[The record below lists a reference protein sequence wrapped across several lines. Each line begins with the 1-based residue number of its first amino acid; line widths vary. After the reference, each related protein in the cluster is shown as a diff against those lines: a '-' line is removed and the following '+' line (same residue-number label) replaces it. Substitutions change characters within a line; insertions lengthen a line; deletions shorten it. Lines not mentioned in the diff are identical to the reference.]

1 LKHSVVKLPNGWSLS
16 SVKAW
21 LNREASVNPDELYIA
36 IKTAFETYI
45 EFEDSTVYDFLT
57 LWTIGTYFYHLFNA
71 YPYIYVFGMKRTGKT
86 KLLTLLSLL
95 CHNAIFSNNIS
106 TASVFRLIQSGRC
119 TLLMDETEKL
129 ANPERETDFRNMLLS
144 GYKKGAL
151 VYRTHKD
158 TLKPEPFEVYS
169 PKVIANIK
177 GIEDILEDRCIIL
190 IMKRGKDKTI
200 LNNEPQVNSE
210 VWQNIRDML
219 YIFYLSYF
227 HEVSELS
234 EQVNLVG
241 ELLSERNFEL
251 WKPIL
256 TMAKFF
262 DEYFKGLYDK
272 ILNFAQKKT
281 EEKNIENITEVGEY
295 ILVQTLTS
303 LVKEAQYYKIKEVKE
318 LMAKNFDEEQKWLNT
333 RWIGKALRRLGFTQ
347 KRRVGTGY
355 EYLLTPSQV
364 EDLAERLGI
373 ESSKSTSTSKFTNSL
388 SSLNTSIPEIY
399 SELRKQLTE
408 PFDEGKA
415 ISLIVK
421 LRQCDYT
428 EAEKLFQT
436 FVDEG
441 KLFRDSY
448 GLWQWSG

>member
-1 LKHSVVKLPNGWSLS
+1 
-16 SVKAW
+16 
-21 LNREASVNPDELYIA
+21 
-36 IKTAFETYI
+36 
-45 EFEDSTVYDFLT
+45 
-57 LWTIGTYFYHLFNA
+57 
-71 YPYIYVFGMKRTGKT
+71 
-86 KLLTLLSLL
+86 
-95 CHNAIFSNNIS
+95 
-106 TASVFRLIQSGRC
+106 
-119 TLLMDETEKL
+119 
-129 ANPERETDFRNMLLS
+129 
-144 GYKKGAL
+144 L

-158 TLKPEPFEVYS
+158 TLKPVPFEVYS
-169 PKVIANIK
+169 PKVVANIK

-190 IMKRGKDKTI
+190 IMKRGKDKTV

-219 YIFYLSYF
+219 YVFYLSCF
-227 HEVSELS
+227 HEISELS

-241 ELLSERNFEL
+241 RVPLSERNFEL

-262 DEYFKGLYDK
+262 DEHFKGLFDK
-272 ILNFAQKKT
+272 MLDFAQRKT

-295 ILVQTLTS
+295 ILLQTLIS
-303 LVKEAQYYKIKEVKE
+303 LVKEPQYYKVKEVKE

-333 RWIGKALRRLGFTQ
+333 WWIGKALRRLGFTQ

-373 ESSKSTSTSKFTNSL
+373 ESSKSVTRYSKFTSSL
-388 SSLNTSIPEIY
+388 SSLSTSIEGSESIGKFLPPGEKQNSFSIPEVY
-399 SELRKQLTE
+399 AELRSQLTA

-428 EAEKLFQT
+428 EASQLFRI

-441 KLFRDSY
+441 KLFRDGS
-448 GLWQWSG
+448 GLWEWVK

>member
-1 LKHSVVKLPNGWSLS
+1 LS

-21 LNREASVNPDELYIA
+21 LDGKAKVEPEELYIA
-36 IKTAFETYI
+36 IKTSFETYI
-45 EFEDSTVYDFLT
+45 EFDEPIIYDFLT
-57 LWTIGTYFYHLFNA
+57 LWVIGTYFYHLFNA

-158 TLKPEPFEVYS
+158 TLKPEPFEVYA

-177 GIEDILEDRCIIL
+177 GIEDTLEDRCIIL

-262 DEYFKGLYDK
+262 DGYFKGLYDK
-272 ILNFAQKKT
+272 ILDFAQKKT

-303 LVKEAQYYKIKEVKE
+303 LVKEAQYFKVKEIKE

-355 EYLLTPSQV
+355 EYLITPSQV

-388 SSLNTSIPEIY
+388 SSLNTSISDVY
-399 SELRKQLTE
+399 KALREQLTE
-408 PFDEGKA
+408 PFYDHRAVQLIAQFRKCDLEDAKKVWQIFIDEGK
-415 ISLIVK
+415 V
-421 LRQCDYT
+421 
-428 EAEKLFQT
+428 FQDA
-436 FVDEG
+436 FG
-441 KLFRDSY
+441 MWRFN
-448 GLWQWSG
+448 